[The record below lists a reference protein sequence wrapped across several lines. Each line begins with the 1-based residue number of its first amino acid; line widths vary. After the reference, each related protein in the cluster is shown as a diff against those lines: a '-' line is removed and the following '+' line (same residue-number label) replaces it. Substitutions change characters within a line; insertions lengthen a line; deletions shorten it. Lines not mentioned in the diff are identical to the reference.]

1 MGKEYSESETGP
13 ESETGGEN
21 DPSARHACINL
32 RVTDRKY
39 KTNDPQM
46 RQCECV
52 CVCMQKP
59 TPAVFT
65 LLSEAE
71 SLTEFGTHLFDEV
84 GWPASLGELPV
95 SISSAP
101 G

>member
-1 MGKEYSESETGP
+1 
-13 ESETGGEN
+13 
-21 DPSARHACINL
+21 
-32 RVTDRKY
+32 
-39 KTNDPQM
+39 
-46 RQCECV
+46 
-52 CVCMQKP
+52 MQKP

-95 SISSAP
+95 STSSAP

>member
-1 MGKEYSESETGP
+1 MGKEYSESETG
-13 ESETGGEN
+13 GEH

-46 RQCECV
+46 RWCECV
-52 CVCMQKP
+52 CVCRSQHQLSSQLL
-59 TPAVFT
+59 FT